1 MIDIYK
7 RRKELNLTLEEIASI
22 VGVSKSTVKKWEDGY
37 IKNMRRDK
45 IVKLA
50 SALKVSP
57 LEFLD
62 ITQPF
67 QEANF
72 QSSYLTK
79 SLCQKLEPL
88 LSEAFG
94 EAPKDSFALIIDDN
108 KIFFLNS
115 KTPHLKNILDIIK

>member
-62 ITQPF
+62 IAQSS

-79 SLCQKLEPL
+79 SLCQKLESHF
-88 LSEAFG
+88 SEAFG
-94 EAPKDSFALIIDDN
+94 ETSEDSFALIIDDN